1 MVFMPSMPGR
11 NGYAYFIFYEVI
23 FMIYYILIGIEF
35 LINIIFYIMLIKVI
49 KHCDTLTAYVNALT
63 DLFKSLY
70 TEITK
75 EE

>member
-1 MVFMPSMPGR
+1 ML
-11 NGYAYFIFYEVI
+11 
-23 FMIYYILIGIEF
+23 YYIFIGIEF
-35 LINIIFYIMLIKVI
+35 LINIILFIMLIKVT
-49 KHCDTLTAYVNALT
+49 KHYDMLTAHVNALT